1 MLLREILFK
10 LITKYFSLLQSE
22 RLPVALYNGKWY
34 EENEE
39 YKFIT
44 RMMLMRTNR
53 TIAMQV
59 GGFTTMSL
67 VTLLGVSIYNNN
79 WKENF
84 YKF

>member
-1 MLLREILFK
+1 M
-10 LITKYFSLLQSE
+10 
-22 RLPVALYNGKWY
+22 ALYNSKWY

-53 TIAMQV
+53 TIAIQV

-67 VTLLGVSIYNNN
+67 VTLLGVSSNNDN
-79 WKENF
+79 
-84 YKF
+84 